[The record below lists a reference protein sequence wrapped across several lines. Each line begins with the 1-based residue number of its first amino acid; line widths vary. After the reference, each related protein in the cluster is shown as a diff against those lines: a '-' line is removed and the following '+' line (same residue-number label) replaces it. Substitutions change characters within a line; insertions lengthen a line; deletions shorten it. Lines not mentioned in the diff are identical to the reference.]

1 MNGFQ
6 ACAITH
12 QVVGPGLLAPGAP
25 ALAHLHESAAQ
36 QNKKSDP
43 VQNSEHLNQHECI
56 NAAATNQ
63 PLWFGLPLQ
72 GSNALGGFSLDC
84 PQEPAPSRLLG
95 RQRRRPGFLFF
106 HWLHNSDGEG

>member
-1 MNGFQ
+1 VNGFQ
-6 ACAITH
+6 AGAITH

-25 ALAHLHESAAQ
+25 ALAHLHEGAAQ

-63 PLWFGLPLQ
+63 PLWFGLPLK
-72 GSNALGGFSLDC
+72 G
-84 PQEPAPSRLLG
+84 
-95 RQRRRPGFLFF
+95 
-106 HWLHNSDGEG
+106 